1 MTWIDGALLFTL
13 AAVAAYALFLR
24 LEAARLRDDVR
35 IARADLA
42 DERAARAADRQ
53 ASNEERE
60 THLYDHRQL
69 LARRT
74 VYEGMPPMDEPIRT
88 GDDSTHA
95 LDEETEEGLERALA
109 EMGGG
114 RARGAGPVYM
124 RREEF
129 DRLQTKLEDVRRRRT
144 GVAAGTRQAQPTSP
158 YAVGEEPMTA
168 DDFAAIDDA
177 ASAS

>member
-24 LEAARLRDDVR
+24 LEVGRARADVST
-35 IARADLA
+35 ARADLA
-42 DERAARAADRQ
+42 AERAARAADRQ
-53 ASNEERE
+53 AFDEERE

-69 LARRT
+69 LARR
-74 VYEGMPPMDEPIRT
+74 VINEGMSPIDEPLRT
-88 GDDSTHA
+88 GDDSSPA
-95 LDEETEEGLERALA
+95 PDEETEEGLERALSD
-109 EMGGG
+109 MGGG

-144 GVAAGTRQAQPTSP
+144 GATTGTQQAQPTSP
-158 YAVGEEPMTA
+158 YAVGEEPATE
-168 DDFAAIDDA
+168 DDYAAIDDA
-177 ASAS
+177 ATL